1 MSPIPASAVSL
12 LRRFTA
18 LLVTLLLIQANWQ
31 ESGAACV
38 IGHAASH
45 HEVARH
51 EAASTTDL
59 RTGGAVAAHEAKAN
73 ETKAHAAMAHDGPR
87 LRWALG
93 DAEST
98 RASSPTGP
106 EETLPS
112 HCPDSGMPPDC
123 AAMMACSSAAVA
135 TAAGPLLA
143 TEGIVASERV
153 IAPDARPHSRHT
165 APDVPPPRA

>member
-1 MSPIPASAVSL
+1 MSL

-38 IGHAASH
+38 TGHAASH
-45 HEVARH
+45 HEAAH
-51 EAASTTDL
+51 DQAASSTAL
-59 RTGGAVAAHEAKAN
+59 PTGGAVAAHAAMGHE
-73 ETKAHAAMAHDGPR
+73 AMAHDGTL
-87 LRWALG
+87 LRRAPDNG
-93 DAEST
+93 GNA
-98 RASSPTGP
+98 RASSPTGTG
-106 EETLPS
+106 ETLPS

-123 AAMMACSSAAVA
+123 AAMVACSAADVS
-135 TAAGPLLA
+135 TAVGPLLA
-143 TEGIVASERV
+143 PEGLVASERV